1 MKESVG
7 ILLKKAGN
15 DLKDAKILYNS
26 NEASAEGICFHCQQA
41 VEKYL
46 KAHLVYNNKEIN
58 KTHDISELLEYC
70 KSIDNVFSKL
80 EKLNID
86 DMTNYAVIVRYD
98 DIIEPTREDAKE
110 AISIAEQVKTF
121 INEKINIE
129 QSLSQENS
137 AAIKP
142 AQEPN
147 TPKPDDFTR
156 DLQNRL
162 NKNRG
167 IKR

>member
-7 ILLKKAGN
+7 ILLKKAEN

-46 KAHLVYNNKEIN
+46 KAYLVYNNKEIN
-58 KTHDISELLEYC
+58 KTHDISELLKDC
-70 KSIDNVFSKL
+70 KNVDNVFSKL

-98 DIIEPTREDAKE
+98 DIIEPSGEDAKE

-121 INEKINIE
+121 INEKINIK
-129 QSLSQENS
+129 QDLSQENPKS
-137 AAIKP
+137 K
-142 AQEPN
+142 QERQN
-147 TPKPDDFTR
+147 TPNSATTAQDIKEQPKPT
-156 DLQNRL
+156 
-162 NKNRG
+162 
-167 IKR
+167 IKFRR

>member
-7 ILLKKAGN
+7 ILLKKAEN

-58 KTHDISELLEYC
+58 KTHDISELLEDC
-70 KSIDNVFSKL
+70 KNVDNVFSKL

-110 AISIAEQVKTF
+110 AISIAEQIKTF
-121 INEKINIE
+121 INEKINIK
-129 QSLSQENS
+129 QNLSQENS
-137 AAIKP
+137 AVLKP
-142 AQEPN
+142 VPEPN

-156 DLQNRL
+156 DIQNRQTH
-162 NKNRG
+162 
-167 IKR
+167 KRKFGR